1 MEKQIKVNT
10 MVKAGINE
18 LKAKRKI
25 FRNFLKNVFILIGEI
40 LQISGTFFMPFWKV
54 GSRTHRLILYTLHN
68 KQIHGKANQ
77 NT

>member
-1 MEKQIKVNT
+1 MEKQIKANT

-40 LQISGTFFMPFWKV
+40 LQISGTFFMPF
-54 GSRTHRLILYTLHN
+54 
-68 KQIHGKANQ
+68 
-77 NT
+77 